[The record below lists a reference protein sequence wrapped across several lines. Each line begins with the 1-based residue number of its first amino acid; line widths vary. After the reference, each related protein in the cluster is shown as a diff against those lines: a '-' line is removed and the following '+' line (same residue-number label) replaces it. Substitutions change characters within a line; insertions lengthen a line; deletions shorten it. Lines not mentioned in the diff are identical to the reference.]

1 MLNLDPE
8 EVAKLPRYPVGRRC
22 PYEIPEVYTR
32 LRAEEPVSKVVMSD
46 GQPVW
51 FLSRYED
58 VRAVLSDPRFSA
70 DRLADGFPNLALGQ
84 REGLS
89 KQPKFMISMDGAEH
103 SAARRR
109 VISDFSVR
117 RVAELAPTVQK
128 LVDDCVD
135 RILGLP
141 QPVDLVAELALP
153 VPTLLLAELVGANH
167 ADHAYFIDLVH
178 RMLWRKTSGE
188 ERVQIS
194 IGLRKYFDELIAEK
208 AANPGDDIISRQ
220 IALQREENGEIDSEG
235 LNSLAQLLLIAG
247 YESSASMIALG
258 VHTFLTRPD
267 WLAAIRKDPAR
278 TAIAVEEL
286 LRFYSILDV
295 AAGRVA
301 LEDVEIGGVTIRAGD
316 GVMASVFAANRDP
329 AAFPDPDR
337 LDLERGARHHVAF
350 GYGPHQCLGQNLSR
364 LELQIVFDTL
374 FDRIPTLRPAAEE
387 AELPFKYDAL
397 AFGLYE
403 LPVVW

>member
-1 MLNLDPE
+1 MLDLDPE
-8 EVAKLPRYPVGRRC
+8 EVAKLPRYPVARRC
-22 PYEIPEVYTR
+22 PYEVPEVYTR

-58 VRAVLSDPRFSA
+58 VRAVLSDSRFSA

-84 REGLS
+84 REGLQ

-103 SAARRR
+103 SAVRRR
-109 VISDFSVR
+109 IISDFSVR
-117 RVAELAPTVQK
+117 RVAELRPRLQEI
-128 LVDDCVD
+128 VDDTID
-135 RILGLP
+135 RVLGLP
-141 QPVDLVAELALP
+141 QPVDRVEELALP
-153 VPTLLLAELVGANH
+153 VPTLLLAELVGADH

-188 ERVQIS
+188 ERVEIS
-194 IGLRKYFDELIAEK
+194 IGLRKYFDDLIAEK
-208 AANPGDDIISRQ
+208 EANPGDDLISRQ
-220 IALQREENGEIDSEG
+220 IALQREENGEIDREG

-247 YESSASMIALG
+247 YESSASVIALG
-258 VHTFLTRPD
+258 IYTFLTDPGF
-267 WLAAIRKDPAR
+267 LAAIREDP
-278 TAIAVEEL
+278 TTTPVAVEEL

-301 LEDVEIGGVTIRAGD
+301 LEDVEIGGVKIRAGD

-329 AAFPDPDR
+329 GIFPDPDS
-337 LDLERGARHHVAF
+337 LDLRRGARHHVSF
-350 GYGPHQCLGQNLSR
+350 GYGPHQCLGQNLAR

-374 FDRIPTLRPAAEE
+374 FERIPTLRLAVDE

-397 AFGLYE
+397 AFGLYA
-403 LPVVW
+403 LPVAW

>member
-8 EVAKLPRYPVGRRC
+8 EVAKLPHYPVTRRC

-32 LRAEEPVSKVVMSD
+32 LRTEEPVSKVVMSD

-58 VRAVLSDPRFSA
+58 VRAVLSDPRFGA
-70 DRLADGFPNLALGQ
+70 DRLAEGFPNLALGQ

-103 SAARRR
+103 SAVRRR

-117 RVAELAPTVQK
+117 RVAELRPTIQK

-135 RILGLP
+135 RILDLP

-194 IGLRKYFDELIAEK
+194 IGLRKYFDDLIAEK
-208 AANPGDDIISRQ
+208 EAHPGDDLISRQ
-220 IALQREENGEIDSEG
+220 IALQREETGEIDREG

-267 WLAAIRKDPAR
+267 WLAAIRTDPAR
-278 TAIAVEEL
+278 TSVAVEEL

-301 LEDVEIGGVTIRAGD
+301 LEDVEIGGETIRAGD

-329 AAFPDPDR
+329 SAFPDPDR

-374 FDRIPTLRPAAEE
+374 FARVPTLRLAVDE
-387 AELPFKYDAL
+387 ADLPFKYDAL

-403 LPVVW
+403 LPVTW

>member
-8 EVAKLPRYPVGRRC
+8 EVAGLPRYPVGRRC
-22 PYEIPEVYTR
+22 PYEIPEIYTR

-117 RVAELAPTVQK
+117 RVAELTPMVQK
-128 LVDDCVD
+128 LVDDCID
-135 RILGLP
+135 RILDLP

-153 VPTLLLAELVGANH
+153 VPTLLLAELVGADH

-194 IGLRKYFDELIAEK
+194 IGLRKYFDDLIAEK
-208 AANPGDDIISRQ
+208 EANPGDDIISRQ
-220 IALQREENGEIDSEG
+220 IAFQREENGEVDREG

-258 VHTFLTRPD
+258 VHTFLTRPE
-267 WLAAIRKDPAR
+267 WLETIRKDPAK
-278 TAIAVEEL
+278 TPVAVEEL

-301 LEDVEIGGVTIRAGD
+301 LADVEIGGVTIRTGD
-316 GVMASVFAANRDP
+316 GVLASVFAANRDP

-337 LDLERGARHHVAF
+337 LNLERGARHHVAF

-374 FDRIPTLRPAAEE
+374 FERIPTLRPAVDE
-387 AELPFKYDAL
+387 ADLPFKYDAL